1 LLKSESDYLLI
12 GKIVGVH
19 GLKGVLKI
27 VSFVESMSFFAPES
41 ELFLKHAGYDER
53 TCVVKWSKPHKQR
66 NVLLCL
72 DGVDNCN
79 QAEELIGYEL
89 FVENFDLPE
98 LEQGTYYW
106 KDLIGLW
113 VFTEDETFLGE
124 LVSIMPTG
132 SNDVYVIKNREDEIL
147 IPALES
153 VVLKINLE
161 DKTMQVRLPE
171 GLL

>member
-1 LLKSESDYLLI
+1 MLQGDYLLI

-27 VSFVESMSFFAPES
+27 VSFAESLSFFIPDS
-41 ELFLKHAGYDER
+41 ELILKHAGHEQQ
-53 TCVVKWSKPHKQR
+53 TCIVKWSKPHKQQ

-72 DGVDNCN
+72 YGIDNCT
-79 QAEELIGYEL
+79 QAESLIDYEL
-89 FVENFDLPE
+89 FVEASCLPE

-132 SNDVYVIKNREDEIL
+132 SNDVYVIKDRDKEIL

-153 VVLKINLE
+153 VVLNINLE
-161 DKTMQVRLPE
+161 DQIMQVRLPE

>member
-1 LLKSESDYLLI
+1 MSQSDYLII

-27 VSFVESMSFFAPES
+27 VSYAESLSFFDPES
-41 ELFLKHAGYDER
+41 ELLLKHTGYEER
-53 TCVVKWSKPHKQR
+53 VFVVKWSKPHKQR

-72 DGVDNCN
+72 DRIDNCN
-79 QAEELIGYEL
+79 QAESLIGYEIYGE
-89 FVENFDLPE
+89 VSDLPE

-132 SNDVYVIKNREDEIL
+132 SNDVYVVKNRNDEIL

>member
-1 LLKSESDYLLI
+1 VLEKDYLLI

-19 GLKGVLKI
+19 GIKGVLKI
-27 VSFVESMSFFAPES
+27 VSYAESLSFFVPES
-41 ELFLKHAGYDER
+41 ELFLQNTGDDGK
-53 TCVVKWSKPHKQR
+53 TFVVKWSKPHKQR

-72 DGVDNCN
+72 DGIDNCN
-79 QAEELIGYEL
+79 QAESYIGCEL
-89 FVENFDLPE
+89 FVETSELPE

-124 LVSIMPTG
+124 LVSVMPTG
-132 SNDVYVIKNREDEIL
+132 SNDVYVVKDREKETL

-153 VVLKINLE
+153 VVLKIDLE
-161 DKTMQVRLPE
+161 NKTMQVRLPE

>member
-1 LLKSESDYLLI
+1 MLKNDYLLI

-27 VSFVESMSFFAPES
+27 VSYAESLSFFARES
-41 ELFLKHAGYDER
+41 ELLLKYTGYDD
-53 TCVVKWSKPHKQR
+53 CVCAVKWSKPHKQR

-72 DGVDNCN
+72 DGIDNCN
-79 QAEELIGYEL
+79 QAESFIGYEI
-89 FVENFDLPE
+89 FVKTSNLPE

-132 SNDVYVIKNREDEIL
+132 SNDVYVVKNRQKETL

-153 VVLKINLE
+153 VVLKIDLE
-161 DKTMQVRLPE
+161 NKTMQVRLPE